1 MIGSHQAADG
11 CQVPLK
17 AAVEPSLGEKPRRA
31 RKRPRPRPTF
41 REEASLR
48 AEGYSL
54 VAGLDEVGRGP
65 LAGPVVAGLAI
76 LPERLRGRWV
86 RLVRD
91 SKQMTAAEREY
102 VLPRLRD
109 TALALEIGVSTSRE
123 VDELG
128 IVAATRLAM
137 QRALDS
143 VALLPQFLLL
153 DAISL
158 PRVPIPQRSIVKGDV
173 LCISISAASIVA
185 KVARDD
191 MMEREDKTYP
201 GYGFAQH
208 KGYGTPGH
216 IRSIDRLGPCP
227 IHRRSF
233 APVREMFDAL

>member
-1 MIGSHQAADG
+1 M
-11 CQVPLK
+11 
-17 AAVEPSLGEKPRRA
+17 EEK
-31 RKRPRPRPTF
+31 
-41 REEASLR
+41 SLR

-65 LAGPVVAGLAI
+65 LAGPVVAGVAV
-76 LPERLRGRWV
+76 LPDRLRGRWV
-86 RLVRD
+86 KLVRD
-91 SKQMTAAEREY
+91 SKQMTAAQRDY
-102 VLPRLRD
+102 VLPYLRD
-109 TALALEIGVSTSRE
+109 VALALEVGFSSPEEI
-123 VDELG
+123 DDLG

-153 DAISL
+153 DAILL
-158 PRVPIPQRSIVKGDV
+158 PQVAIPQKAIIRGDA

-185 KVARDD
+185 KVTRDNL
-191 MMEREDKTYP
+191 MKSEDAVYP

-216 IRSIDRLGPCP
+216 MRSLERLGPCA

-233 APVREMFDAL
+233 APINGRVGA